1 MINLKKI
8 ILKYKFKFLLVI
20 SLIILISLIN
30 TLLPYLIKQTIA
42 LVKNGVVFSE
52 IKYKLFL
59 FVGIYL
65 IITLICAILE
75 FFKSILLAKNTQ
87 SLIYDVRETS
97 YKRIMNFNMDTFS
110 NMHIS
115 TLVTRMTSDISNI
128 GEFIGRTIPMFL
140 SSGIFLIVVLIVMCF
155 INIYFALIMIICSIF
170 LVIAILKIGKKMA
183 SYKKKE
189 IEVTENLNNY
199 FGETFSSIKTLHI
212 FNIQKERRKIFDD
225 YNADELSVSTKYFD
239 AQSLLTPVRL
249 TTRYFIIF
257 LILYLCLKGKVAN
270 VDIGIIYLVV
280 SYIDKFF
287 EPLGNMLYHY
297 EDIQKGKISMS
308 RINELMNNDENI
320 ENIYKGE
327 VAENLYGNI
336 KFSNVSFAYVDG
348 KSILENV
355 NFSINKGEKIA
366 LVGETGAG
374 KTTIINLILGFY
386 KINSG
391 NIIFDG
397 KNIDDISL
405 ESLRKNISFIQ
416 QNPYVFNDTIKR
428 NITVNNKSNISD
440 EKIIDI
446 LKSVGLYNKVINF
459 KNGIYECVSDNSFS
473 KGEKQLL
480 AFARAIA
487 KETSIYIFDEPTS
500 NIDIENEQKIKNII
514 NEVLKNATIIVIAHR
529 PTTIEIVD
537 KVFKLKNKKVVVQ
550 NKDNVF

>member
-1 MINLKKI
+1 MINLKNLIFKY
-8 ILKYKFKFLLVI
+8 KYKFL
-20 SLIILISLIN
+20 LIIFLIITISLIN
-30 TLLPYLIKQTIA
+30 TLLPYIIKQAIA
-42 LVKNGVVFSE
+42 LAENGVKFYD
-52 IKYKLFL
+52 IKFKLFFL
-59 FVGIYL
+59 VGIYL
-65 IITLICAILE
+65 IITSICVILE
-75 FFKSILLAKNTQ
+75 FLKSILLAKNTQ
-87 SLIYDVRETS
+87 CLIYDIRETT

-128 GEFIGRTIPMFL
+128 GEFIGRTLPMFL
-140 SSGIFLIVVLIVMCF
+140 SSGIFLVVVLIVMCF

-170 LVIAILKIGKKMA
+170 LVIAILKIGKRMA
-183 SYKKKE
+183 RYKKKE

-212 FNIQKERRKIFDD
+212 FNIQNERRKIFND
-225 YNADELSVSTKYFD
+225 YNMDELKISNKYFD
-239 AQSLLTPVRL
+239 SQSFLTPVRA

-257 LILYLCLKGKVAN
+257 LILYLCLQGKIAN

-280 SYIDKFF
+280 NYIDKFF

-308 RINELMNNDENI
+308 RIDELMGKNENI

-327 VAENLYGNI
+327 IAEKLYGNI
-336 KFSNVSFAYVDG
+336 KFSNVSFSYVEE
-348 KSILENV
+348 KNILENI

-391 NIIFDG
+391 NIMFDG

-416 QNPYVFNDTIKR
+416 QKPYVFNDTIKR
-428 NITVNNKSNISD
+428 NIIVNNESNLSD

-446 LKSVGLYNKVINF
+446 LKLVGLNNKVTNF
-459 KNGIYECVSDNSFS
+459 KNGIYECVNDNSFS

-500 NIDIENEQKIKNII
+500 NVDIENEKKIKKII
-514 NEVLKNATIIVIAHR
+514 NDVLKNATIIIIAHR
-529 PTTIEIVD
+529 PATIDNVD
-537 KVFKLKNKKVVVQ
+537 RVFRVKNKKVVIQ
-550 NKDNVF
+550 NIR